1 MRNIIP
7 DTANKLFEEV
17 ENVITPLARVVKLG
31 IATDEERSRLEIWDI
46 CSVMVNGVDIP
57 PDWSETPIIRRMQ
70 YRSVGS
76 NVIVIYD

>member
-31 IATDEERSRLEIWDI
+31 IATDEERSRLKIWDI
-46 CSVMVNGVDIP
+46 CSVMVNGVDTP
-57 PDWSETPIIRRMQ
+57 PD
-70 YRSVGS
+70 
-76 NVIVIYD
+76 

>member
-31 IATDEERSRLEIWDI
+31 IATDEERSRLEIWGI
-46 CSVMVNGVDIP
+46 CSVMVNGVDTP
-57 PDWSETPIIRRMQ
+57 P
-70 YRSVGS
+70 
-76 NVIVIYD
+76 

>member
-1 MRNIIP
+1 
-7 DTANKLFEEV
+7 V

-46 CSVMVNGVDIP
+46 CSVMVNGVDTP
-57 PDWSETPIIRRMQ
+57 SDCSETPIIGRMQ